1 MADFLQ
7 KVWLIVC
14 KDLVTELR
22 TKEMSSSMFIFS
34 LLVIVIFNFAFD
46 PGASYLTDVAP
57 GILWVAITFA
67 GTLGLNRSFINE
79 QENSCLQ
86 GLMLAP
92 IDRGAIFLGK
102 FLGNLLFMLLIELFI
117 FPIFVVFFNISVW
130 AVLPQMVLVAL
141 LATTGFA
148 SVGTLLAGMS
158 ASTKTR
164 EVLLPVLFFPLV
176 VPVIIAAVKATGRL
190 IKGDPLLQLAGWLKL
205 LTAFDIIFL
214 VISFLTFEF
223 VIEE

>member
-1 MADFLQ
+1 MVDFLE
-7 KVWLIVC
+7 KVWLIVW

-22 TKEMSSSMFIFS
+22 TKEMFSAMFIFS

-46 PGASYLTDVAP
+46 PGASYLMDVAP

-117 FPIFVVFFNISVW
+117 FPIFVVFFNISIW
-130 AVLPQMVLVAL
+130 AVLPQMVLIAL

-164 EVLLPVLFFPLV
+164 EVLLPILFFPLV
-176 VPVIIAAVKATGRL
+176 VPVIIAAVKATGRV
-190 IKGDPLLQLAGWLKL
+190 IKGDPMMQFAGWLKL